1 MRKMQKSLRLLELM
15 AKILL
20 NSLKIVYLNIKLY
33 GLKLYNIVEREVVC
47 ILRTLNR

>member
-1 MRKMQKSLRLLELM
+1 MQKSLRLLELM

-33 GLKLYNIVEREVVC
+33 SFKLYNIVEREVIC
-47 ILRTLNR
+47 ILKTLKL